1 MWTKKEVIVMK
12 LGARIFKTGI
22 AVALSIYISHLLGLD
37 SVIFAAIAALFTI
50 QPSVY
55 RSWKYM
61 LEQIKANIIGAS
73 LAVTAIFTLGTEPWV
88 VGLVVILAIAIN
100 LKLGFENSIT
110 MSVIVII
117 AVMEVPEVDKVGFVV
132 DRFLTI
138 MIGVL
143 SAMVINVLFAPPKYE
158 KILMEKV
165 RETNEKMSSFLRL
178 IINGEADEMALKKE
192 HEAINKTLGNM
203 DNLYGLYK
211 EEFNG
216 RILKVGYS
224 KTKKLVILKNF
235 VYTAKKTHSII
246 EALESHYR
254 NVHFLPDNLR
264 EGIQQHLK
272 LVIEYKEKIIMKND
286 GKIRVQQ
293 HHQVDEQVEISGELL
308 MKEMLKYT
316 SKEEGEEEDKNW
328 VHGLLIVA
336 SIVELTQELDKLDKL
351 VNTQRKYIK
360 KEK

>member
-1 MWTKKEVIVMK
+1 MK

-22 AVALSIYISHLLGLD
+22 AVVLSIYVSHLLGLN
-37 SVIFAAIAALFTI
+37 SVVFAAIASVLTI

-61 LEQIKANIIGAS
+61 LEQIKANIVGAI
-73 LAVTAIFTLGTEPWV
+73 LAVGAIFTLGSDPWV
-88 VGLVVILAIAIN
+88 IGMVVILAIAIN
-100 LKLGFENSIT
+100 LKLGFEKSIT

-117 AVMEVPEVDKVGFVV
+117 AVMEVPEVDKVGFVL

-143 SAMVINVLFAPPKYE
+143 SAMIINVVFAPPKYE

-165 RETNEKMSSFLRL
+165 RSTNEKMSSFLRL
-178 IINGEADEMALKKE
+178 IINGEANEMALSKE
-192 HEAINKTLGNM
+192 HEDIKKTLANM
-203 DNLYGLYK
+203 DTLYDLYK

-216 RILKVGYS
+216 GLFKVGYS

-235 VYTAKKTHSII
+235 VYAAKKTHSII

-254 NVHFLPDNLR
+254 NVHFLPTNLR

-286 GKIRVQQ
+286 GKIRLQQQ
-293 HHQVDEQVEISGELL
+293 HQTDEQVEISGELL
-308 MKEMLKYT
+308 MKEVLNCT
-316 SKEEGEEEDKNW
+316 SKDKEGKNW

-351 VNTQRKYIK
+351 VNTQRKYVH